1 MIKINT
7 NLALLL
13 SAIVLTFLFALYLY
27 LLLRKFGS
35 IRFQRKKKF
44 WLKLHMQAIEYYIL
58 NSQGAEKFAP
68 VAEYH
73 FQAIEDFFSDYL
85 SSYKTNPSDNWVKS
99 FVEQYMIPRYRKR
112 LLDPLWSVRVN
123 TLYFI
128 DLFKLEKM
136 QDDLLILVR
145 SKKCSVE
152 ERYQIYLLLADF
164 EYANLQDL
172 LKSSKDL
179 PPFLL
184 NEMLNRLVN
193 NDNFDSYVDLFRES
207 PQDWQLSLLDVFRD
221 QNLRSEKLQN
231 LLESLLEGPNRELR
245 VRALKTISVL
255 GFISSP
261 TVITQMIE
269 ISLSKGEWEEARTE
283 GERMMIARV
292 MGHIRVDEFIP
303 YLKKLITDRAY
314 NVRANAAKSIR
325 RYRQGRELLLS
336 IANTHEDAFAKN
348 IAREWLDRSMDYE

>member
-7 NLALLL
+7 NVALLL
-13 SAIVLTFLFALYLY
+13 SAVVLIVLIAMYLY
-27 LLLRKFGS
+27 LLLRKFNS
-35 IRFQRKKKF
+35 IRFQKKKKS
-44 WLKLHMQAIEYYIL
+44 WLELHMQAIHNYFL
-58 NSQGAEKFAP
+58 TGQGVEKFAP
-68 VAEYH
+68 EAEH
-73 FQAIEDFFSDYL
+73 QHQAMEDFFSDYL
-85 SSYKTNPSDNWVKS
+85 SNYKTDLSNNLVKS
-99 FVEQYMIPRYRKR
+99 FVEQYMIPRYQKK

-136 QDDLLILVR
+136 QDDLLMLLR
-145 SKKCSVE
+145 KKKCSAE
-152 ERYQIYLLLADF
+152 ERYQIYLLLAEFD
-164 EYANLQDL
+164 YAKLQDL
-172 LKSSKDL
+172 LKSSKGL

-184 NEMLNRLVN
+184 NEMMNRLVN
-193 NDNFDSYVDLFRES
+193 NDNFDSYVNLFHEL

-221 QNLRSEKLQN
+221 QNLRSDKLQN
-231 LLESLLEGPNRELR
+231 LLESLLEGPSRELK
-245 VRALKTISVL
+245 VRALKTISIL

-261 TVITQMIE
+261 AVITQMIE
-269 ISLSKGEWEEARTE
+269 NSVSKGEWEDAQAA
-283 GERMMIARV
+283 GERMMIARL

-314 NVRANAAKSIR
+314 NVRTNAAKSIR
-325 RYRQGRELLLS
+325 RYKQGRELLLS

>member
-1 MIKINT
+1 MIKINV

-13 SAIVLTFLFALYLY
+13 SALVLIVLLVMYFY
-27 LLLRKFGS
+27 LLFRKLNN
-35 IRFQRKKKF
+35 IRFQRKKKT
-44 WLKLHMQAIEYYIL
+44 WLNFHIPAIEDYL
-58 NSQGAEKFAP
+58 LSGQGMEKFVP
-68 VAEYH
+68 EAEYH
-73 FQAIEDFFSDYL
+73 HQAIEDFFSDYL
-85 SSYKTNPSDNWVKS
+85 SNYKTDPNDNLVKS
-99 FVEQYMIPRYRKR
+99 FVEQYMIPRYRKK

-136 QDDLLILVR
+136 QGDLLILLR
-145 SKKCSVE
+145 SKKCSAE
-152 ERYQIYLLLADF
+152 ERYHIYLLLADF
-164 EYANLQDL
+164 DYANLQDL
-172 LKSSKDL
+172 LKSSKAL

-193 NDNFDSYVDLFRES
+193 NNNFDSYVNLFHDL

-221 QNLRSEKLQN
+221 QNLRSDKLQI

-245 VRALKTISVL
+245 VRTLKTISVL

-261 TVITQMIE
+261 AIIIQMIE
-269 ISLSKGEWEEARTE
+269 NSLSIGEWEDARTI
-283 GERMMIARV
+283 GERMMLARL

-303 YLKKLITDRAY
+303 YLNNLIADRAY
-314 NVRANAAKSIR
+314 NVRTNAAKSIR
-325 RYRQGRELLLS
+325 RYKRGRELLLS
-336 IANTHEDAFAKN
+336 IAITHEDAFARN